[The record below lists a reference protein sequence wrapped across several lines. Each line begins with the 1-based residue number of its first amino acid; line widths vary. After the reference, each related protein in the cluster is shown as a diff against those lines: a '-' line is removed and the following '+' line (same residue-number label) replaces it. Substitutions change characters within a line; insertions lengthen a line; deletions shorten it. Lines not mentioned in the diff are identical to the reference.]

1 MFPYQLKRLQVLK
14 ALQEWHALGGRI
26 ALTVGELM
34 TASPSCL
41 PDTLPLVEVV
51 RMFHRRGFR
60 HFLVEDGQ
68 GKLCGIVSDRDV
80 LRWLGPA
87 DGGDESRLE
96 NTPVSEVMSTDLLTT
111 TPEGEVVDAMR
122 VMIEHGISSLPVLSE
137 GRLVGILTST
147 DLHVLLM
154 TVLEAWFETSAD
166 QEVAAASAPTT
177 AR

>member
-1 MFPYQLKRLQVLK
+1 MFLFQHKKLQVLK

-26 ALTVGELM
+26 SLTVGELM
-34 TASPSCL
+34 TVSPSCL
-41 PDTLPLVEVV
+41 SEDLPLTDVV

-68 GKLCGIVSDRDV
+68 GKLSGIVSDRDV

-87 DGGDESRLE
+87 DGGDQAGLE
-96 NTPVSEVMSTDLLTT
+96 NTTVAEVMSTDLLTT
-111 TPEGEVVDAMR
+111 APQTPVVEAMR
-122 VMIEHGISSLPVLSE
+122 VMVEHGVSSLPVLCD

-154 TVLEAWFETSAD
+154 TVLEAWFETASNGNHM
-166 QEVAAASAPTT
+166 AASEPVVAG
-177 AR
+177 